1 LKSLTIGPASAAGQ
15 VHQITDDDKCAA
27 AFTEMGLGRAIFPPR
42 PLKSAARHLEEEIMN
57 KAWKSPMRWKTL
69 LAGAAALMLAGS
81 CLAQAQ
87 QSPAGAKR
95 LPWEDRAPVVDAR
108 IAVLK
113 AGLKLTPDQEKNWPT
128 YEAALRN
135 LAKLRVERY
144 QETKSANPVELLRQR
159 AEDLSSAS
167 AALKQLADAEEPLFN
182 SFDDAQKHRLATFA
196 RHARERRS
204 RD

>member
-1 LKSLTIGPASAAGQ
+1 
-15 VHQITDDDKCAA
+15 
-27 AFTEMGLGRAIFPPR
+27 
-42 PLKSAARHLEEEIMN
+42 MN

-87 QSPAGAKR
+87 QSRAGDNVSAASGAKR

-108 IAVLK
+108 IAALK
-113 AGLKLTPDQEKNWPT
+113 SGLKLTPDQEKNWPA

-167 AALKQLADAEEPLFN
+167 AALKQLADAEEPLFS

-196 RHARERRS
+196 RHARERRA